1 MTVRMIV
8 VSAPDSTVPAILN
21 KAEELGASGIRS
33 FKETQMDDR
42 TTVQLLSAGDNRQD
56 VVDAIQSALS
66 SQSDWRLTI
75 LPVETT
81 IPLPREE
88 KEAIEKAEKDLKKR
102 IGGRTREEIW
112 NDVWAQAKTD
122 QTYLGYVLLSTVVAA
137 LGMVQNNVAVVVG
150 AMVIAPLLGPN
161 LAFSVGV
168 ALGDRSLILR
178 ALKTNIVGIG
188 IALALSVSIGLVWTI
203 DLTAGK
209 LISRSDVNF
218 AGMAIALASGA
229 AAALSLVTGVSS
241 ALVGVMVA
249 VALLPPTAA
258 IGLFLGAGE
267 LDLALG
273 ALLLLA
279 VNVVSV
285 NLAAQ
290 TVLFWRGIRPRTFSE
305 VKESRGGR
313 VIAAVFWIVAL
324 ASLAS
329 LMWWRQA
336 GLTGL

>member
-1 MTVRMIV
+1 MIT
-8 VSAPDSTVPAILN
+8 VSAPDSTVPTLLK
-21 KAEELGASGIRS
+21 KAEDLGVSGIRT
-33 FKETQMDDR
+33 FKETQRDGR
-42 TTVQLLSAGDNRQD
+42 TTLQMLSAGENRQD
-56 VVDAIQSALS
+56 VVDAMQSALA

-88 KEAIEKAEKDLKKR
+88 KEAVKKAEKALKRR

-122 QTYLGYVLLSTVVAA
+122 QTYLVFVVLSTIVAA
-137 LGMVQNNVAVVVG
+137 LGLVQDNVAVVVG

-161 LAFSVGV
+161 LAFAVGI
-168 ALGDRSLILR
+168 ALGDQNLILR
-178 ALKTNIVGIG
+178 ALKTNLVGLC
-188 IALALSVSIGLVWTI
+188 IAFGLSVLIGLIWP
-203 DLTAGK
+203 LNMESGE
-209 LISRSDVNF
+209 LLGRSDVNF

-267 LDLALG
+267 AELAMG
-273 ALLLLA
+273 AFLLLA

-285 NLAAQ
+285 NLSAQ
-290 TVLFWRGIRPRTFSE
+290 TVLFWRGVRPRTFYE
-305 VKESRGGR
+305 DKEARSGR
-313 VIAAVFWIVAL
+313 LIAAAFWVTTLVLL
-324 ASLAS
+324 AA
-329 LMWWRQA
+329 LMWWRT
-336 GLTGL
+336 TG